1 MGRVG
6 KYRSAVEL
14 SKACEDY
21 FVTCDNNTKEV
32 VKVIKD
38 KATVTIVKDP
48 IPYTVP
54 DLASHIG
61 FASKQSVYDL
71 KEKKLFSFVMKKALT
86 RIEGQWIRNAI
97 QARYNPTMIMF
108 LLKAGYGYKEYSGIE
123 ISGPG
128 GGAIQLTGVPHKQ
141 LSLDEFRALAKSVYE
156 KDFGKQARIKH
167 SKPYLEERST
177 IVDPVLDVAD
187 TNTIARDTDIQD

>member
-1 MGRVG
+1 MRKPKFRTAKEIKV
-6 KYRSAVEL
+6 L
-14 SKACEDY
+14 CQQY
-21 FVTCDNNTKEV
+21 FSTCDNNTQAE
-32 VKVIKD
+32 IK
-38 KATVTIVKDP
+38 IVKGKEISYLKP
-48 IPYTVP
+48 YPLPYTVP
-54 DLASHIG
+54 GLAVHLGYADRHSL
-61 FASKQSVYDL
+61 YDL
-71 KEKKLFSFVMKKALT
+71 KQNKKFSHVVKMALSV
-86 RIEGQWIRNAI
+86 IENHYIQRSLLNKFNASLV
-97 QARYNPTMIMF
+97 QF
-108 LLKAGYGYKEYSGIE
+108 LLRAGYGYKEYSGIE

-156 KDFGKQARIKH
+156 KDFKH